1 MENNILKKISRQ
13 IVDKRVIIM
22 IAFLA
27 ACVYCALSISR
38 VHVNNDITS
47 FLPPD
52 TDTRRGLTIMEN
64 EFTTYASANVMLA
77 NTTYERA
84 SAAAE
89 KIETLEHVTGVT
101 FDNSP
106 AHFVDSAALLTISFD
121 GTSDDEN
128 VIAAMNE
135 IRSLTAGF
143 DTYTSSDI
151 GADLLGEIAQQ
162 MVGVVALAA
171 VVIMAVLLFTSR
183 SYFEVVIFL
192 IVFSV
197 AALLNMGTN
206 FWLGEISSITN
217 SIAVILQ
224 LALAIDYAII
234 FSHRYQDE
242 IDRFP
247 TEREALIEALSKSI
261 VEISSSSLTTISGL
275 VALMLMQF
283 RLGYD
288 LGLVLSKGI
297 LCSLITV
304 FLLMP
309 GLIAS
314 FFRPLRR
321 TTHKSHVPDITGW
334 GRFLMKTRFGFV
346 AVFVIILPLAIWCSS
361 RTEYAFNDAGID
373 ELKYSESRAAAR
385 KITGTFAND
394 TTIAVLVP
402 SGNYEAEKQFLRDA
416 AELDN
421 VKTVTGLANIEIE
434 DGKVLTD
441 SYTPRMFSM
450 LLNIDFEEAEM
461 LYAAYGVENGQYQP
475 IFGNAETY
483 SVPLIDMFLF
493 LFEKIDQGIVTLD
506 ADSQETLDS
515 LRGELERGEAQL
527 RGENWDRMVITAD
540 VPIEGDE
547 SVALVNALRSLAD
560 GRYGEGACLVI
571 GDVTSAKELAD
582 TFNGDSLLI
591 NLLTIAFV
599 FFILIFTFRSVVGAA
614 LLVFVIQGS
623 IWINFTFPYLTH
635 TRASFVTNM
644 IVSAIQMGA
653 TIDYAI
659 VIMSRYLDLKKLHPP
674 QEAMAQAV
682 NESFPTVMTSGT
694 IMTVAGIL
702 IAYRVSDVYI
712 GHIGLAV
719 GRGALISVILV
730 LSVLPQ
736 LIVLLDKV
744 IEKTTFRKKTKT
756 EVPWNERWIAALLRA
771 VLLLSVSGAAL
782 AADLIPLRY
791 PLPRISRSFPRC
803 ARRTHGRKGR
813 RSCSRARHQSHRL
826 RIFRP
831 SCCCPERLTAAA
843 TAYSAYPL
851 TATPSTQG
859 LFRMVLKTGVVK
871 ISRSPAPSARPETAK
886 TSAVS
891 PG

>member
-1 MENNILKKISRQ
+1 MLFSAKSDNLKATFTEPGGPLLENNILKKISRQ

-560 GRYGEGACLVI
+560 GRYGEGGCLVI

-599 FFILIFTFRSVVGAA
+599 FIILIFTFRSVVGAA

-659 VIMSRYLDLKKLHPP
+659 VIMSRYLDLKMLHTP

-744 IEKTTFRKKTKT
+744 IEKTTFRKKTT
-756 EVPWNERWIAALLRA
+756 TGGA
-771 VLLLSVSGAAL
+771 V
-782 AADLIPLRY
+782 
-791 PLPRISRSFPRC
+791 
-803 ARRTHGRKGR
+803 
-813 RSCSRARHQSHRL
+813 
-826 RIFRP
+826 
-831 SCCCPERLTAAA
+831 E
-843 TAYSAYPL
+843 
-851 TATPSTQG
+851 
-859 LFRMVLKTGVVK
+859 
-871 ISRSPAPSARPETAK
+871 
-886 TSAVS
+886 
-891 PG
+891 

>member
-1 MENNILKKISRQ
+1 MLFSAKSDNLKATLTEPGGPLLENNILKKISRQ

-475 IFGNAETY
+475 IFGNTETY

-506 ADSQETLDS
+506 ADLQETLDS

-599 FFILIFTFRSVVGAA
+599 FIILIFTFRSVVGAA

-659 VIMSRYLDLKKLHPP
+659 VIMSRYLDLKKLHTP

-744 IEKTTFRKKTKT
+744 IEKTTFRKKTT
-756 EVPWNERWIAALLRA
+756 TGGA
-771 VLLLSVSGAAL
+771 V
-782 AADLIPLRY
+782 
-791 PLPRISRSFPRC
+791 
-803 ARRTHGRKGR
+803 
-813 RSCSRARHQSHRL
+813 
-826 RIFRP
+826 
-831 SCCCPERLTAAA
+831 E
-843 TAYSAYPL
+843 
-851 TATPSTQG
+851 
-859 LFRMVLKTGVVK
+859 
-871 ISRSPAPSARPETAK
+871 
-886 TSAVS
+886 
-891 PG
+891 

>member
-1 MENNILKKISRQ
+1 MLFSAKSDNLKATLTEPGGPLLENNILKKISRQ

-135 IRSLTAGF
+135 IRSFTAGF

-151 GADLLGEIAQQ
+151 GVDLLGEIAQQ

-385 KITGTFAND
+385 KITDTFAND

-599 FFILIFTFRSVVGAA
+599 FIILIFTFRSVVGAA

-659 VIMSRYLDLKKLHPP
+659 VIMSRYLDLKKFHTP
-674 QEAMAQAV
+674 QEAMARAV

-744 IEKTTFRKKTKT
+744 IEKTTFRKKTT
-756 EVPWNERWIAALLRA
+756 TGGA
-771 VLLLSVSGAAL
+771 V
-782 AADLIPLRY
+782 
-791 PLPRISRSFPRC
+791 
-803 ARRTHGRKGR
+803 
-813 RSCSRARHQSHRL
+813 
-826 RIFRP
+826 
-831 SCCCPERLTAAA
+831 E
-843 TAYSAYPL
+843 
-851 TATPSTQG
+851 
-859 LFRMVLKTGVVK
+859 
-871 ISRSPAPSARPETAK
+871 
-886 TSAVS
+886 
-891 PG
+891 

>member
-1 MENNILKKISRQ
+1 MLFSAKSDNLKATLTEPGGPLLENNILKKISRQ

-135 IRSLTAGF
+135 IRSLTVGF

-334 GRFLMKTRFGFV
+334 GRFLMKTRFGFKSV
-346 AVFVIILPLAIWCSS
+346 DI
-361 RTEYAFNDAGID
+361 G
-373 ELKYSESRAAAR
+373 
-385 KITGTFAND
+385 
-394 TTIAVLVP
+394 
-402 SGNYEAEKQFLRDA
+402 KQ
-416 AELDN
+416 
-421 VKTVTGLANIEIE
+421 
-434 DGKVLTD
+434 
-441 SYTPRMFSM
+441 
-450 LLNIDFEEAEM
+450 EE
-461 LYAAYGVENGQYQP
+461 
-475 IFGNAETY
+475 
-483 SVPLIDMFLF
+483 
-493 LFEKIDQGIVTLD
+493 
-506 ADSQETLDS
+506 
-515 LRGELERGEAQL
+515 
-527 RGENWDRMVITAD
+527 
-540 VPIEGDE
+540 
-547 SVALVNALRSLAD
+547 
-560 GRYGEGACLVI
+560 
-571 GDVTSAKELAD
+571 
-582 TFNGDSLLI
+582 
-591 NLLTIAFV
+591 
-599 FFILIFTFRSVVGAA
+599 
-614 LLVFVIQGS
+614 
-623 IWINFTFPYLTH
+623 
-635 TRASFVTNM
+635 
-644 IVSAIQMGA
+644 
-653 TIDYAI
+653 
-659 VIMSRYLDLKKLHPP
+659 
-674 QEAMAQAV
+674 
-682 NESFPTVMTSGT
+682 
-694 IMTVAGIL
+694 
-702 IAYRVSDVYI
+702 
-712 GHIGLAV
+712 
-719 GRGALISVILV
+719 
-730 LSVLPQ
+730 
-736 LIVLLDKV
+736 
-744 IEKTTFRKKTKT
+744 
-756 EVPWNERWIAALLRA
+756 
-771 VLLLSVSGAAL
+771 
-782 AADLIPLRY
+782 
-791 PLPRISRSFPRC
+791 
-803 ARRTHGRKGR
+803 
-813 RSCSRARHQSHRL
+813 
-826 RIFRP
+826 
-831 SCCCPERLTAAA
+831 
-843 TAYSAYPL
+843 
-851 TATPSTQG
+851 TQ
-859 LFRMVLKTGVVK
+859 
-871 ISRSPAPSARPETAK
+871 
-886 TSAVS
+886 
-891 PG
+891 

>member
-1 MENNILKKISRQ
+1 LLFSAKSDNLKATLTEPGGPLLENNILKKISRQ

-22 IAFLA
+22 IAFLV

-101 FDNSP
+101 FDYSP

-128 VIAAMNE
+128 VIATMNE

-346 AVFVIILPLAIWCSS
+346 AVFVVILPLAIWCSS

-385 KITGTFAND
+385 KIIGTFAND

-416 AELDN
+416 AELDD

-599 FFILIFTFRSVVGAA
+599 FIILIFTFRSVVGAA

-659 VIMSRYLDLKKLHPP
+659 VIMSRYLDLKKLHTP

-744 IEKTTFRKKTKT
+744 IEKTTFRKKTT
-756 EVPWNERWIAALLRA
+756 TGGA
-771 VLLLSVSGAAL
+771 V
-782 AADLIPLRY
+782 
-791 PLPRISRSFPRC
+791 
-803 ARRTHGRKGR
+803 
-813 RSCSRARHQSHRL
+813 
-826 RIFRP
+826 
-831 SCCCPERLTAAA
+831 E
-843 TAYSAYPL
+843 
-851 TATPSTQG
+851 
-859 LFRMVLKTGVVK
+859 
-871 ISRSPAPSARPETAK
+871 
-886 TSAVS
+886 
-891 PG
+891 

>member
-1 MENNILKKISRQ
+1 MLFSAKSDNLKATFTEPGGPLLENNILKKISRQ

-599 FFILIFTFRSVVGAA
+599 FIILIFTFRSVVGAA

-659 VIMSRYLDLKKLHPP
+659 VIMSRYLDLKKLHTP

-736 LIVLLDKV
+736 LIVLLDKI
-744 IEKTTFRKKTKT
+744 IEKTTFRKKTT
-756 EVPWNERWIAALLRA
+756 TGGA
-771 VLLLSVSGAAL
+771 V
-782 AADLIPLRY
+782 
-791 PLPRISRSFPRC
+791 
-803 ARRTHGRKGR
+803 
-813 RSCSRARHQSHRL
+813 
-826 RIFRP
+826 
-831 SCCCPERLTAAA
+831 E
-843 TAYSAYPL
+843 
-851 TATPSTQG
+851 
-859 LFRMVLKTGVVK
+859 
-871 ISRSPAPSARPETAK
+871 
-886 TSAVS
+886 
-891 PG
+891 

>member
-1 MENNILKKISRQ
+1 MLFSAKSDNLKATLTEPGGPLLENNILKKISRQ

-27 ACVYCALSISR
+27 ACIYCALSISR

-64 EFTTYASANVMLA
+64 EFTTYASANVMIA

-89 KIETLEHVTGVT
+89 KIEALEHVTGVT

-450 LLNIDFEEAEM
+450 LLNIDFEEAGM

-475 IFGNAETY
+475 IFGNTETY

-599 FFILIFTFRSVVGAA
+599 FIILIFTFRSVVGAA

-744 IEKTTFRKKTKT
+744 IEKTTFRKKTT
-756 EVPWNERWIAALLRA
+756 TGGA
-771 VLLLSVSGAAL
+771 V
-782 AADLIPLRY
+782 
-791 PLPRISRSFPRC
+791 
-803 ARRTHGRKGR
+803 
-813 RSCSRARHQSHRL
+813 
-826 RIFRP
+826 
-831 SCCCPERLTAAA
+831 E
-843 TAYSAYPL
+843 
-851 TATPSTQG
+851 
-859 LFRMVLKTGVVK
+859 
-871 ISRSPAPSARPETAK
+871 
-886 TSAVS
+886 
-891 PG
+891 

>member
-1 MENNILKKISRQ
+1 MLFSAKSDNLKATFTEPGGPLLENNILKKISRQ

-599 FFILIFTFRSVVGAA
+599 FIILIFTFRSVVGAA

-659 VIMSRYLDLKKLHPP
+659 VIMSRYLDLKKLHTP
-674 QEAMAQAV
+674 QEAMARAV

-744 IEKTTFRKKTKT
+744 IEKTTFRKKTT
-756 EVPWNERWIAALLRA
+756 TGGA
-771 VLLLSVSGAAL
+771 V
-782 AADLIPLRY
+782 
-791 PLPRISRSFPRC
+791 
-803 ARRTHGRKGR
+803 
-813 RSCSRARHQSHRL
+813 
-826 RIFRP
+826 
-831 SCCCPERLTAAA
+831 E
-843 TAYSAYPL
+843 
-851 TATPSTQG
+851 
-859 LFRMVLKTGVVK
+859 
-871 ISRSPAPSARPETAK
+871 
-886 TSAVS
+886 
-891 PG
+891 

>member
-1 MENNILKKISRQ
+1 MLFSAKSDNLKATLTEPGGPLLENNILKKISRQ

-402 SGNYEAEKQFLRDA
+402 GGNYEAEKQFLRDA

-475 IFGNAETY
+475 IFGNTETY

-599 FFILIFTFRSVVGAA
+599 FIILIFTFRSVVGAA

-659 VIMSRYLDLKKLHPP
+659 VIMSRYLDLKKLHTP

-744 IEKTTFRKKTKT
+744 IEKTTFRKKTT
-756 EVPWNERWIAALLRA
+756 TGGA
-771 VLLLSVSGAAL
+771 V
-782 AADLIPLRY
+782 
-791 PLPRISRSFPRC
+791 
-803 ARRTHGRKGR
+803 
-813 RSCSRARHQSHRL
+813 
-826 RIFRP
+826 
-831 SCCCPERLTAAA
+831 E
-843 TAYSAYPL
+843 
-851 TATPSTQG
+851 
-859 LFRMVLKTGVVK
+859 
-871 ISRSPAPSARPETAK
+871 
-886 TSAVS
+886 
-891 PG
+891 

>member
-1 MENNILKKISRQ
+1 MLFSAKSDNLKATFTEPGGPLLENNILKKISRQ

-135 IRSLTAGF
+135 IRSLTVGF

-599 FFILIFTFRSVVGAA
+599 FIILIFTFRSVVGAA

-659 VIMSRYLDLKKLHPP
+659 VIMSRYLDLKKLHTP
-674 QEAMAQAV
+674 QEAMARAV

-744 IEKTTFRKKTKT
+744 IEKTTFRKKTT
-756 EVPWNERWIAALLRA
+756 TGGA
-771 VLLLSVSGAAL
+771 V
-782 AADLIPLRY
+782 
-791 PLPRISRSFPRC
+791 
-803 ARRTHGRKGR
+803 
-813 RSCSRARHQSHRL
+813 
-826 RIFRP
+826 
-831 SCCCPERLTAAA
+831 E
-843 TAYSAYPL
+843 
-851 TATPSTQG
+851 
-859 LFRMVLKTGVVK
+859 
-871 ISRSPAPSARPETAK
+871 
-886 TSAVS
+886 
-891 PG
+891 

>member
-1 MENNILKKISRQ
+1 MLFSAKSDNLKATLTEHGGPLLENNILKKISRQ

-128 VIAAMNE
+128 VIATMNE

-143 DTYTSSDI
+143 DIYTSSDI

-334 GRFLMKTRFGFV
+334 GRFLMKTRVGFV

-434 DGKVLTD
+434 NGKVLTD

-450 LLNIDFEEAEM
+450 LLNIDFEEAGM

-475 IFGNAETY
+475 IFGNTETY

-599 FFILIFTFRSVVGAA
+599 FIILIFTFRSVVGAA

-659 VIMSRYLDLKKLHPP
+659 VIMSRYLDLKKFHTP

-744 IEKTTFRKKTKT
+744 IEKTTFRKKTT
-756 EVPWNERWIAALLRA
+756 TGGA
-771 VLLLSVSGAAL
+771 V
-782 AADLIPLRY
+782 
-791 PLPRISRSFPRC
+791 
-803 ARRTHGRKGR
+803 
-813 RSCSRARHQSHRL
+813 
-826 RIFRP
+826 
-831 SCCCPERLTAAA
+831 E
-843 TAYSAYPL
+843 
-851 TATPSTQG
+851 
-859 LFRMVLKTGVVK
+859 
-871 ISRSPAPSARPETAK
+871 
-886 TSAVS
+886 
-891 PG
+891 

>member
-1 MENNILKKISRQ
+1 MLFFAKSDNLKRTITEPGGPLLENNILKKISQQ

-22 IAFLA
+22 AAFLA

-38 VHVNNDITS
+38 VQVNNDITS

-89 KIETLEHVTGVT
+89 KIEALDHVTGVT

-106 AHFVDSAALLTISFD
+106 AHFVDSAALLTISF
-121 GTSDDEN
+121 GGASDDEN

-135 IRSLTAGF
+135 IRALTAGF
-143 DTYTSSDI
+143 DTYTSSEI

-309 GLIAS
+309 GLIAT
-314 FFRPLRR
+314 FFRPLRK
-321 TTHKSHVPDITGW
+321 TAHKSHVPDITGW
-334 GRFLMKTRFGFV
+334 GRFLMKTRVGFV
-346 AVFVIILPLAIWCSS
+346 ALFVIIVPLAIWCSN

-385 KITGTFAND
+385 KITSTFAND

-402 SGNYEAEKQFLRDA
+402 TGNYEAEKQFLREA

-421 VKTVTGLANIEIE
+421 VKTVTGLANIEVE

-441 SYTPRMFSM
+441 SYTPRMLSM
-450 LLNIDFEEAEM
+450 LLNIDFEEAEI

-483 SVPLIDMFLF
+483 SVPLIDVFLF

-560 GRYGEGACLVI
+560 GYYGEGACLVI

-599 FFILIFTFRSVVGAA
+599 FIILIFTFKSVAGAA
-614 LLVFVIQGS
+614 ILVFVIQGS

-674 QEAMAQAV
+674 REAMSLAV

-702 IAYRVSDVYI
+702 IAYRVTDVYI

-730 LSVLPQ
+730 LTVLPQ
-736 LIVLLDKV
+736 LIVLLDKL
-744 IEKTTFRKKTKT
+744 IEVTTFHKKTG
-756 EVPWNERWIAALLRA
+756 
-771 VLLLSVSGAAL
+771 GAA
-782 AADLIPLRY
+782 
-791 PLPRISRSFPRC
+791 
-803 ARRTHGRKGR
+803 
-813 RSCSRARHQSHRL
+813 
-826 RIFRP
+826 
-831 SCCCPERLTAAA
+831 E
-843 TAYSAYPL
+843 
-851 TATPSTQG
+851 
-859 LFRMVLKTGVVK
+859 
-871 ISRSPAPSARPETAK
+871 
-886 TSAVS
+886 
-891 PG
+891 

>member
-1 MENNILKKISRQ
+1 MLFSAKSDNLKATLTEPGGPLLENNILKKISRQ

-599 FFILIFTFRSVVGAA
+599 FIILIFTFRSVVGAA

-623 IWINFTFPYLTH
+623 IWINYGIPTITNSPLFFLSYL
-635 TRASFVTNM
+635 V
-644 IVSAIQMGA
+644 VSSIQMGA
-653 TIDYAI
+653 NIDYAI
-659 VIMSRYLDLKKLHPP
+659 VTTSRFMEFKDKMPKKDAIIETMNL
-674 QEAMAQAV
+674 A
-682 NESFPTVMTSGT
+682 FPTIITSGLMMV
-694 IMTVAGIL
+694 IAGIL
-702 IAYRVSDVYI
+702 IGQMTSNAAIAGI
-712 GHIGLAV
+712 GDSL
-719 GRGALISVILV
+719 GRGTIITIIIVMFI
-730 LSVLPQ
+730 LPQ
-736 LIVLLDKV
+736 ILLLGEKV
-744 IEKTTFRKKTKT
+744 IDKTSFD
-756 EVPWNERWIAALLRA
+756 VPTPVSQHQSSGRVRIDGMVRGEIRGQIHGIVHAYVDGDVNIS
-771 VLLLSVSGAAL
+771 LLSGQTEP
-782 AADLIPLRY
+782 DPGED
-791 PLPRISRSFPRC
+791 
-803 ARRTHGRKGR
+803 TD
-813 RSCSRARHQSHRL
+813 
-826 RIFRP
+826 
-831 SCCCPERLTAAA
+831 
-843 TAYSAYPL
+843 
-851 TATPSTQG
+851 
-859 LFRMVLKTGVVK
+859 
-871 ISRSPAPSARPETAK
+871 PAPSPEPEAEPEPE
-886 TSAVS
+886 
-891 PG
+891 PGEEAAPQDEQPQEKEAEAHEE

>member
-1 MENNILKKISRQ
+1 MLFSAKSDNLEATLTEPGGPLLENNILKKISRQ

-402 SGNYEAEKQFLRDA
+402 SGNYEAEKQFLRGA

-560 GRYGEGACLVI
+560 GRYGEGGCLVI

-599 FFILIFTFRSVVGAA
+599 FIILIFTFRSVVGAA

-659 VIMSRYLDLKKLHPP
+659 VIMSRYLDLKKLHTP

-744 IEKTTFRKKTKT
+744 IEKTTFRKKTT
-756 EVPWNERWIAALLRA
+756 TGGA
-771 VLLLSVSGAAL
+771 V
-782 AADLIPLRY
+782 
-791 PLPRISRSFPRC
+791 
-803 ARRTHGRKGR
+803 
-813 RSCSRARHQSHRL
+813 
-826 RIFRP
+826 
-831 SCCCPERLTAAA
+831 E
-843 TAYSAYPL
+843 
-851 TATPSTQG
+851 
-859 LFRMVLKTGVVK
+859 
-871 ISRSPAPSARPETAK
+871 
-886 TSAVS
+886 
-891 PG
+891 

>member
-1 MENNILKKISRQ
+1 MLFSAKSDNLKATFTEPGGPLLENNILKKISRQ

-475 IFGNAETY
+475 IFGNTETY

-599 FFILIFTFRSVVGAA
+599 FIILIFTFRSVVGAA

-659 VIMSRYLDLKKLHPP
+659 VIMSRYLDLKKLHTP
-674 QEAMAQAV
+674 QEAMARAV

-736 LIVLLDKV
+736 LIVLLDKA
-744 IEKTTFRKKTKT
+744 IEKTTFRKKTT
-756 EVPWNERWIAALLRA
+756 TGGA
-771 VLLLSVSGAAL
+771 V
-782 AADLIPLRY
+782 
-791 PLPRISRSFPRC
+791 
-803 ARRTHGRKGR
+803 
-813 RSCSRARHQSHRL
+813 
-826 RIFRP
+826 
-831 SCCCPERLTAAA
+831 E
-843 TAYSAYPL
+843 
-851 TATPSTQG
+851 
-859 LFRMVLKTGVVK
+859 
-871 ISRSPAPSARPETAK
+871 
-886 TSAVS
+886 
-891 PG
+891 

>member
-22 IAFLA
+22 IAFLV

-334 GRFLMKTRFGFV
+334 GRFLMKTRVGFV
-346 AVFVIILPLAIWCSS
+346 ALFVIILPLAIWCSS

-450 LLNIDFEEAEM
+450 LLNIYFEEA
-461 LYAAYGVENGQYQP
+461 
-475 IFGNAETY
+475 
-483 SVPLIDMFLF
+483 
-493 LFEKIDQGIVTLD
+493 
-506 ADSQETLDS
+506 
-515 LRGELERGEAQL
+515 
-527 RGENWDRMVITAD
+527 
-540 VPIEGDE
+540 
-547 SVALVNALRSLAD
+547 
-560 GRYGEGACLVI
+560 
-571 GDVTSAKELAD
+571 
-582 TFNGDSLLI
+582 
-591 NLLTIAFV
+591 
-599 FFILIFTFRSVVGAA
+599 
-614 LLVFVIQGS
+614 
-623 IWINFTFPYLTH
+623 
-635 TRASFVTNM
+635 
-644 IVSAIQMGA
+644 
-653 TIDYAI
+653 
-659 VIMSRYLDLKKLHPP
+659 
-674 QEAMAQAV
+674 
-682 NESFPTVMTSGT
+682 
-694 IMTVAGIL
+694 
-702 IAYRVSDVYI
+702 
-712 GHIGLAV
+712 
-719 GRGALISVILV
+719 
-730 LSVLPQ
+730 
-736 LIVLLDKV
+736 
-744 IEKTTFRKKTKT
+744 
-756 EVPWNERWIAALLRA
+756 
-771 VLLLSVSGAAL
+771 
-782 AADLIPLRY
+782 
-791 PLPRISRSFPRC
+791 
-803 ARRTHGRKGR
+803 
-813 RSCSRARHQSHRL
+813 
-826 RIFRP
+826 
-831 SCCCPERLTAAA
+831 
-843 TAYSAYPL
+843 
-851 TATPSTQG
+851 
-859 LFRMVLKTGVVK
+859 
-871 ISRSPAPSARPETAK
+871 
-886 TSAVS
+886 
-891 PG
+891 

>member
-89 KIETLEHVTGVT
+89 KIETLKHVTGVT

-346 AVFVIILPLAIWCSS
+346 AVFVVILPLAIWCSS

-450 LLNIDFEEAEM
+450 LLNIDYEEAEM

-475 IFGNAETY
+475 IFGNTETY

-599 FFILIFTFRSVVGAA
+599 FIILIFTFRSVVGAA

-623 IWINFTFPYLTH
+623 IWINFSVPYLQH
-635 TRASFVTNM
+635 TPLYFLGYL
-644 IVSAIQMGA
+644 IVNSIQMGA
-653 TIDYAI
+653 NIDYAI
-659 VIMSRYLDLKKLHPP
+659 VISSHYTDLKKVMRPR
-674 QEAMAQAV
+674 EAIVTAL
-682 NESFPTVMTSGT
+682 NESFPTIFTSGS
-694 IMTVAGIL
+694 ILASAGIL
-702 IAYRVSDVYI
+702 ISVLTTNPVISAI
-712 GHIGLAV
+712 GTCL
-719 GRGALISVILV
+719 GRGTIVSIVLV
-730 LSVLPQ
+730 LFVLPQ
-736 LIVLLDKV
+736 ILILGDTI
-744 IEKTTFRKKTKT
+744 IERTSFEMKGVAGMART
-756 EVPWNERWIAALLRA
+756 A
-771 VLLLSVSGAAL
+771 SG
-782 AADLIPLRY
+782 
-791 PLPRISRSFPRC
+791 
-803 ARRTHGRKGR
+803 TMHVNGRVRGY
-813 RSCSRARHQSHRL
+813 
-826 RIFRP
+826 IN
-831 SCCCPERLTAAA
+831 
-843 TAYSAYPL
+843 
-851 TATPSTQG
+851 
-859 LFRMVLKTGVVK
+859 GVVDAEIK
-871 ISRSPAPSARPETAK
+871 GVLHGQFSANIATGTEFTVDKPDMYLSEKNIHESEDGAPE
-886 TSAVS
+886 
-891 PG
+891 PGTPDTPDTDTKGGDAE

>member
-1 MENNILKKISRQ
+1 MLFSAKSDNLKATLTEPGGPHLENNILKKISRQ

-38 VHVNNDITS
+38 VHVNNDIIS

-450 LLNIDFEEAEM
+450 LLNIDFEEAGM

-475 IFGNAETY
+475 IFGNTETY

-547 SVALVNALRSLAD
+547 SVVLVNALRSLAD

-599 FFILIFTFRSVVGAA
+599 FIILIFTFRSVVGAA

-674 QEAMAQAV
+674 QEAMARAV

-744 IEKTTFRKKTKT
+744 IEKTTFRKKTT
-756 EVPWNERWIAALLRA
+756 TGGA
-771 VLLLSVSGAAL
+771 V
-782 AADLIPLRY
+782 
-791 PLPRISRSFPRC
+791 
-803 ARRTHGRKGR
+803 
-813 RSCSRARHQSHRL
+813 
-826 RIFRP
+826 
-831 SCCCPERLTAAA
+831 E
-843 TAYSAYPL
+843 
-851 TATPSTQG
+851 
-859 LFRMVLKTGVVK
+859 
-871 ISRSPAPSARPETAK
+871 
-886 TSAVS
+886 
-891 PG
+891 

>member
-1 MENNILKKISRQ
+1 MLFSAKSDNLKATLTEPGGPLLENNILKKISRQ

-334 GRFLMKTRFGFV
+334 GRFLMKSRFGFV

-385 KITGTFAND
+385 KITDTFAND

-599 FFILIFTFRSVVGAA
+599 FIILIFTFRSVVGAA

-744 IEKTTFRKKTKT
+744 IEKTTFRKKTT
-756 EVPWNERWIAALLRA
+756 TGGA
-771 VLLLSVSGAAL
+771 V
-782 AADLIPLRY
+782 
-791 PLPRISRSFPRC
+791 
-803 ARRTHGRKGR
+803 
-813 RSCSRARHQSHRL
+813 
-826 RIFRP
+826 
-831 SCCCPERLTAAA
+831 E
-843 TAYSAYPL
+843 
-851 TATPSTQG
+851 
-859 LFRMVLKTGVVK
+859 
-871 ISRSPAPSARPETAK
+871 
-886 TSAVS
+886 
-891 PG
+891 

>member
-1 MENNILKKISRQ
+1 MLFSAKSDNLKATLTEHGGPLLENNILKKISRQ

-450 LLNIDFEEAEM
+450 LLNIDFEEAGM

-599 FFILIFTFRSVVGAA
+599 FNILIFTFRSVVGAA

-659 VIMSRYLDLKKLHPP
+659 VIMSRYLDLKKLHTP

-744 IEKTTFRKKTKT
+744 IEKTTFRKKTT
-756 EVPWNERWIAALLRA
+756 TGGA
-771 VLLLSVSGAAL
+771 V
-782 AADLIPLRY
+782 
-791 PLPRISRSFPRC
+791 
-803 ARRTHGRKGR
+803 
-813 RSCSRARHQSHRL
+813 
-826 RIFRP
+826 
-831 SCCCPERLTAAA
+831 E
-843 TAYSAYPL
+843 
-851 TATPSTQG
+851 
-859 LFRMVLKTGVVK
+859 
-871 ISRSPAPSARPETAK
+871 
-886 TSAVS
+886 
-891 PG
+891 

>member
-27 ACVYCALSISR
+27 ACVYCALSICR

-450 LLNIDFEEAEM
+450 LLNIDFEEAGM

-475 IFGNAETY
+475 IFGNTETY

-599 FFILIFTFRSVVGAA
+599 FIILIFTFRSVVGAA

-744 IEKTTFRKKTKT
+744 IEKTTFRKKTT
-756 EVPWNERWIAALLRA
+756 T
-771 VLLLSVSGAAL
+771 G
-782 AADLIPLRY
+782 
-791 PLPRISRSFPRC
+791 
-803 ARRTHGRKGR
+803 
-813 RSCSRARHQSHRL
+813 
-826 RIFRP
+826 
-831 SCCCPERLTAAA
+831 
-843 TAYSAYPL
+843 
-851 TATPSTQG
+851 
-859 LFRMVLKTGVVK
+859 GVV
-871 ISRSPAPSARPETAK
+871 E
-886 TSAVS
+886 
-891 PG
+891 

>member
-1 MENNILKKISRQ
+1 MLFSAKSDNLKRTLTEPGGPLLENNILKKISRQ

-450 LLNIDFEEAEM
+450 LLNIDFEEAGM

-475 IFGNAETY
+475 IFGNTETY

-599 FFILIFTFRSVVGAA
+599 FIILIFTFRSVVGAA

-674 QEAMAQAV
+674 QEAMARAV

-744 IEKTTFRKKTKT
+744 IEKTTFRKKTT
-756 EVPWNERWIAALLRA
+756 TGGA
-771 VLLLSVSGAAL
+771 V
-782 AADLIPLRY
+782 
-791 PLPRISRSFPRC
+791 
-803 ARRTHGRKGR
+803 
-813 RSCSRARHQSHRL
+813 
-826 RIFRP
+826 
-831 SCCCPERLTAAA
+831 E
-843 TAYSAYPL
+843 
-851 TATPSTQG
+851 
-859 LFRMVLKTGVVK
+859 
-871 ISRSPAPSARPETAK
+871 
-886 TSAVS
+886 
-891 PG
+891 

>member
-1 MENNILKKISRQ
+1 MLFSAKSDNLKATLTEPGGPLLENNILKKISRQ

-128 VIAAMNE
+128 VIATMNE

-346 AVFVIILPLAIWCSS
+346 AVFVVILPLAIWCSS

-416 AELDN
+416 AELDD

-599 FFILIFTFRSVVGAA
+599 FIILIFTFRSVVGAA

-744 IEKTTFRKKTKT
+744 IEKTTFRKKTT
-756 EVPWNERWIAALLRA
+756 TGGA
-771 VLLLSVSGAAL
+771 V
-782 AADLIPLRY
+782 
-791 PLPRISRSFPRC
+791 
-803 ARRTHGRKGR
+803 
-813 RSCSRARHQSHRL
+813 
-826 RIFRP
+826 
-831 SCCCPERLTAAA
+831 E
-843 TAYSAYPL
+843 
-851 TATPSTQG
+851 
-859 LFRMVLKTGVVK
+859 
-871 ISRSPAPSARPETAK
+871 
-886 TSAVS
+886 
-891 PG
+891 

>member
-1 MENNILKKISRQ
+1 MLFSTKSDNLKATLTEPGGPLLENNILKKISRQ

-128 VIAAMNE
+128 VIATMNE

-599 FFILIFTFRSVVGAA
+599 FIILIFTFRSVVGAA

-659 VIMSRYLDLKKLHPP
+659 VIMSRYLDLKKLHTP

-744 IEKTTFRKKTKT
+744 IEKTTFRKKTT
-756 EVPWNERWIAALLRA
+756 TGGA
-771 VLLLSVSGAAL
+771 V
-782 AADLIPLRY
+782 
-791 PLPRISRSFPRC
+791 
-803 ARRTHGRKGR
+803 
-813 RSCSRARHQSHRL
+813 
-826 RIFRP
+826 
-831 SCCCPERLTAAA
+831 E
-843 TAYSAYPL
+843 
-851 TATPSTQG
+851 
-859 LFRMVLKTGVVK
+859 
-871 ISRSPAPSARPETAK
+871 
-886 TSAVS
+886 
-891 PG
+891 

>member
-1 MENNILKKISRQ
+1 MLFSAKSDNLKATLTEHGGPLLENNILKKISRQ

-441 SYTPRMFSM
+441 SYTPRMVSM
-450 LLNIDFEEAEM
+450 LLNIDFEEAGM
-461 LYAAYGVENGQYQP
+461 LYAAYGVEYGQYQP

-599 FFILIFTFRSVVGAA
+599 FIILIFTFRSVVGAA

-659 VIMSRYLDLKKLHPP
+659 VIMSRYLDLKKLHTP

-744 IEKTTFRKKTKT
+744 IEKTTFRKKTT
-756 EVPWNERWIAALLRA
+756 TGGA
-771 VLLLSVSGAAL
+771 V
-782 AADLIPLRY
+782 
-791 PLPRISRSFPRC
+791 
-803 ARRTHGRKGR
+803 
-813 RSCSRARHQSHRL
+813 
-826 RIFRP
+826 
-831 SCCCPERLTAAA
+831 E
-843 TAYSAYPL
+843 
-851 TATPSTQG
+851 
-859 LFRMVLKTGVVK
+859 
-871 ISRSPAPSARPETAK
+871 
-886 TSAVS
+886 
-891 PG
+891 

>member
-1 MENNILKKISRQ
+1 MLFSAKSDNLKATLTEPGGPLLENNILKKISRQ

-22 IAFLA
+22 IVFLA
-27 ACVYCALSISR
+27 ACVYCAISISR

-128 VIAAMNE
+128 VIATMNE

-560 GRYGEGACLVI
+560 GRYGEGGCLVI

-599 FFILIFTFRSVVGAA
+599 FIILIFTFRSVVGAA

-659 VIMSRYLDLKKLHPP
+659 VIMSRYLDLKKLHTP
-674 QEAMAQAV
+674 QEAMARAV

-744 IEKTTFRKKTKT
+744 IEKTTFRKKTT
-756 EVPWNERWIAALLRA
+756 TGGA
-771 VLLLSVSGAAL
+771 V
-782 AADLIPLRY
+782 
-791 PLPRISRSFPRC
+791 
-803 ARRTHGRKGR
+803 
-813 RSCSRARHQSHRL
+813 
-826 RIFRP
+826 
-831 SCCCPERLTAAA
+831 E
-843 TAYSAYPL
+843 
-851 TATPSTQG
+851 
-859 LFRMVLKTGVVK
+859 
-871 ISRSPAPSARPETAK
+871 
-886 TSAVS
+886 
-891 PG
+891 

>member
-1 MENNILKKISRQ
+1 MLFSAKSDNLEATLTEPGGPLLENNILKKISRQ

-128 VIAAMNE
+128 VIATMNE

-506 ADSQETLDS
+506 ADSQDTLDS

-599 FFILIFTFRSVVGAA
+599 FIILIFTFRSVVGAA

-659 VIMSRYLDLKKLHPP
+659 VIMSRYLDLKKLHTP

-756 EVPWNERWIAALLRA
+756 GGA
-771 VLLLSVSGAAL
+771 V
-782 AADLIPLRY
+782 
-791 PLPRISRSFPRC
+791 
-803 ARRTHGRKGR
+803 
-813 RSCSRARHQSHRL
+813 
-826 RIFRP
+826 
-831 SCCCPERLTAAA
+831 E
-843 TAYSAYPL
+843 
-851 TATPSTQG
+851 
-859 LFRMVLKTGVVK
+859 
-871 ISRSPAPSARPETAK
+871 
-886 TSAVS
+886 
-891 PG
+891 

>member
-1 MENNILKKISRQ
+1 MLFSAKSDNLKATFTEPGGPLLENNILKKISRQ

-52 TDTRRGLTIMEN
+52 TDPRRGLTIMEN

-89 KIETLEHVTGVT
+89 KIDTLEHVTGVT

-171 VVIMAVLLFTSR
+171 VVIMAGLLFTSR

-321 TTHKSHVPDITGW
+321 TTHKSHVPDITVW

-475 IFGNAETY
+475 IFGNAETF

-506 ADSQETLDS
+506 ADSQETLDN

-560 GRYGEGACLVI
+560 GRYGEGGCLVI

-599 FFILIFTFRSVVGAA
+599 FIILIFTFRSVVGAA

-659 VIMSRYLDLKKLHPP
+659 VIMSRYLDLKKLHTP

-744 IEKTTFRKKTKT
+744 IEKTTFRKKTT
-756 EVPWNERWIAALLRA
+756 TGGA
-771 VLLLSVSGAAL
+771 V
-782 AADLIPLRY
+782 
-791 PLPRISRSFPRC
+791 
-803 ARRTHGRKGR
+803 
-813 RSCSRARHQSHRL
+813 
-826 RIFRP
+826 
-831 SCCCPERLTAAA
+831 E
-843 TAYSAYPL
+843 
-851 TATPSTQG
+851 
-859 LFRMVLKTGVVK
+859 
-871 ISRSPAPSARPETAK
+871 
-886 TSAVS
+886 
-891 PG
+891 

>member
-1 MENNILKKISRQ
+1 MLFSAKSDNLKKTITVLGGSLLENNILKKISQQ
-13 IVDKRVIIM
+13 IVERRGFIM

-27 ACVYCALSISR
+27 ACIYCALSVSR
-38 VHVNNDITS
+38 VRVNNDITS

-84 SAAAE
+84 LVAAE
-89 KIETLEHVTGVT
+89 KIEKLEHVTGVT
-101 FDNSP
+101 FDDSP
-106 AHFVDSAALLTISFD
+106 AHFVDSSALLTISFD
-121 GTSDDEN
+121 GSSDDEN

-135 IRSLTAGF
+135 IRALTAGF
-143 DTYTSSDI
+143 DTYTSSEI

-309 GLIAS
+309 GLIAT
-314 FFRPLRR
+314 FFRPLRK
-321 TTHKSHVPDITGW
+321 TAHKSHVPDITGW
-334 GRFLMKTRFGFV
+334 GRFLMKTRIGFV
-346 AVFVIILPLAIWCSS
+346 ALFVIIVPIAIWCSS

-385 KITGTFAND
+385 KITSTFAND

-402 SGNYEAEKQFLRDA
+402 SGNYEAEKQFLREA

-441 SYTPRMFSM
+441 SYTPRMLSM

-483 SVPLIDMFLF
+483 SVPLIDVFLF

-599 FFILIFTFRSVVGAA
+599 FVILIFTFKSVAGAA
-614 LLVFVIQGS
+614 ILVFVIQGS

-674 QEAMAQAV
+674 REAMAIAV

-702 IAYRVSDVYI
+702 IAYRVTDVYI

-730 LSVLPQ
+730 LTVLPQ
-736 LIVLLDKV
+736 LIVLLDKL
-744 IEKTTFRKKTKT
+744 IEVTTFRKKTG
-756 EVPWNERWIAALLRA
+756 
-771 VLLLSVSGAAL
+771 GAA
-782 AADLIPLRY
+782 
-791 PLPRISRSFPRC
+791 
-803 ARRTHGRKGR
+803 K
-813 RSCSRARHQSHRL
+813 
-826 RIFRP
+826 
-831 SCCCPERLTAAA
+831 
-843 TAYSAYPL
+843 
-851 TATPSTQG
+851 
-859 LFRMVLKTGVVK
+859 
-871 ISRSPAPSARPETAK
+871 
-886 TSAVS
+886 
-891 PG
+891 

>member
-1 MENNILKKISRQ
+1 MLFSAKSDNLKATLTEPGGPLLENNILKKISRQ

-475 IFGNAETY
+475 IFGNTETY

-599 FFILIFTFRSVVGAA
+599 FIILIFTFRSVVGAA

-659 VIMSRYLDLKKLHPP
+659 VIMSRYLELKKLHPP

-744 IEKTTFRKKTKT
+744 IEKTTFRKKTT
-756 EVPWNERWIAALLRA
+756 TGGA
-771 VLLLSVSGAAL
+771 V
-782 AADLIPLRY
+782 
-791 PLPRISRSFPRC
+791 
-803 ARRTHGRKGR
+803 
-813 RSCSRARHQSHRL
+813 
-826 RIFRP
+826 
-831 SCCCPERLTAAA
+831 E
-843 TAYSAYPL
+843 
-851 TATPSTQG
+851 
-859 LFRMVLKTGVVK
+859 
-871 ISRSPAPSARPETAK
+871 
-886 TSAVS
+886 
-891 PG
+891 

>member
-1 MENNILKKISRQ
+1 MLFSAKSDNLKATLTEPGGPLLENNILKKISRQ

-27 ACVYCALSISR
+27 ACGYCALSISR

-346 AVFVIILPLAIWCSS
+346 AGFVIILPLAIWCSS

-450 LLNIDFEEAEM
+450 LLNIDFEEAGM

-475 IFGNAETY
+475 IFGNTETY

-547 SVALVNALRSLAD
+547 SVELVNALRSLAD

-599 FFILIFTFRSVVGAA
+599 FIILIFTFRSVVGAA

-659 VIMSRYLDLKKLHPP
+659 VIMSRYLDLKKLHTP

-756 EVPWNERWIAALLRA
+756 GGA
-771 VLLLSVSGAAL
+771 V
-782 AADLIPLRY
+782 
-791 PLPRISRSFPRC
+791 
-803 ARRTHGRKGR
+803 
-813 RSCSRARHQSHRL
+813 
-826 RIFRP
+826 
-831 SCCCPERLTAAA
+831 E
-843 TAYSAYPL
+843 
-851 TATPSTQG
+851 
-859 LFRMVLKTGVVK
+859 
-871 ISRSPAPSARPETAK
+871 
-886 TSAVS
+886 
-891 PG
+891 

>member
-1 MENNILKKISRQ
+1 MSDNLKKNTTVPGGSFLNNSILKKISRQ
-13 IVDKRVIIM
+13 IVDKRAIIM

-27 ACVYCALSISR
+27 ACVYCALSVGR
-38 VHVNNDITS
+38 VRVNNDITS

-171 VVIMAVLLFTSR
+171 VVIIAVLLFTSR

-242 IDRFP
+242 IDFFP

-261 VEISSSSLTTISGL
+261 IEISSSSLTTISGL

-297 LCSLITV
+297 ICSMLTV

-314 FFRPLRR
+314 FFRPMRKTAHR
-321 TTHKSHVPDITGW
+321 SHVPDITGW
-334 GRFLMKTRFGFV
+334 GRFLMKSRVAFV
-346 AVFVIILPLAIWCSS
+346 ALFVIIVPIAIWCSG

-385 KITGTFAND
+385 KITETFAND

-402 SGNYEAEKQFLRDA
+402 SGNYEAEKQLLREA
-416 AELDN
+416 SALDK

-475 IFGNAETY
+475 IFGNSETY

-506 ADSQETLDS
+506 AEAKQTLDS

-527 RGENWDRMVITAD
+527 RGENWDRIVITAD
-540 VPIEGDE
+540 VPIEGEE
-547 SVALVNALRSLAD
+547 SVALVNELRALAD
-560 GRYGEGACLVI
+560 GRYGEGECLVI

-591 NLLTIAFV
+591 SLLTISFV
-599 FFILIFTFRSVVGAA
+599 FIILLFTFKSVAGAA
-614 LLVFVIQGS
+614 ILVFVIQGS

-659 VIMSRYLDLKKLHPP
+659 VIMSRYLEQKKLHPP
-674 QEAMAQAV
+674 REAMAMAV
-682 NESFPTVMTSGT
+682 SESFPTVMTSGT

-702 IAYRVSDVYI
+702 IAYRVTDVYI

-744 IEKTTFRKKTKT
+744 IEKTTFRKKTT
-756 EVPWNERWIAALLRA
+756 TG
-771 VLLLSVSGAAL
+771 GAA
-782 AADLIPLRY
+782 
-791 PLPRISRSFPRC
+791 
-803 ARRTHGRKGR
+803 
-813 RSCSRARHQSHRL
+813 Q
-826 RIFRP
+826 
-831 SCCCPERLTAAA
+831 
-843 TAYSAYPL
+843 
-851 TATPSTQG
+851 
-859 LFRMVLKTGVVK
+859 
-871 ISRSPAPSARPETAK
+871 
-886 TSAVS
+886 
-891 PG
+891 

>member
-1 MENNILKKISRQ
+1 LLFSAKSDNLKATLTEPGGPLLENNILKKISRQ

-128 VIAAMNE
+128 VIATMNE

-346 AVFVIILPLAIWCSS
+346 AVFVVILPLAIWCSS

-416 AELDN
+416 AELDD

-547 SVALVNALRSLAD
+547 SVELVNALRSLAD

-599 FFILIFTFRSVVGAA
+599 FIILIFTFRSVVGAA

-744 IEKTTFRKKTKT
+744 IEKTTFRKKTT
-756 EVPWNERWIAALLRA
+756 TGGA
-771 VLLLSVSGAAL
+771 V
-782 AADLIPLRY
+782 
-791 PLPRISRSFPRC
+791 
-803 ARRTHGRKGR
+803 
-813 RSCSRARHQSHRL
+813 
-826 RIFRP
+826 
-831 SCCCPERLTAAA
+831 E
-843 TAYSAYPL
+843 
-851 TATPSTQG
+851 
-859 LFRMVLKTGVVK
+859 
-871 ISRSPAPSARPETAK
+871 
-886 TSAVS
+886 
-891 PG
+891 

>member
-1 MENNILKKISRQ
+1 MLFSANSDNLKATLTEPGGPLLENNILKKISRQ

-334 GRFLMKTRFGFV
+334 GRFLMKTRVGFV

-416 AELDN
+416 AELGN

-450 LLNIDFEEAEM
+450 LLNIDFEEAGM

-599 FFILIFTFRSVVGAA
+599 FIILIFTFRSVVGAA

-659 VIMSRYLDLKKLHPP
+659 VIMSRYLDLKKFHTP

-744 IEKTTFRKKTKT
+744 IEKTTFRKKTT
-756 EVPWNERWIAALLRA
+756 TGGA
-771 VLLLSVSGAAL
+771 V
-782 AADLIPLRY
+782 
-791 PLPRISRSFPRC
+791 
-803 ARRTHGRKGR
+803 
-813 RSCSRARHQSHRL
+813 
-826 RIFRP
+826 
-831 SCCCPERLTAAA
+831 E
-843 TAYSAYPL
+843 
-851 TATPSTQG
+851 
-859 LFRMVLKTGVVK
+859 
-871 ISRSPAPSARPETAK
+871 
-886 TSAVS
+886 
-891 PG
+891 